1 MKKLFIFSVFL
12 LLSLSVV
19 AQTDEIIPVE
29 EEDLGITPDSL
40 LYGLENAL
48 KRLNLAFTFGKE
60 AKARKELRFA
70 RERLKEVKLMV
81 ERGNVDA
88 AEKAKIRHKELIT
101 KLRTRVDDLDDDE
114 DFETELEIETELEDQ
129 ENEIDEIETKIEI
142 KGELSEE
149 QRARLKAFLEELR
162 SSGNEVK
169 LKLERKKGE
178 FKLKLREK
186 GVNEREIREKV
197 EDIKDRGLRKSLK
210 LRIEHVEREIEKS
223 EELLEEKDENALGD
237 LNVAK
242 RKLKQAKEELEE
254 GNFEEA
260 KNLINEALKLAVLVR
275 GENNSKLRAVRGVLR
290 ERSELK
296 QEARV
301 RLDKAKKLL
310 KSRIKVR
317 EEDELKKFLEK
328 DDKERKE
335 IIKRDLDKAED
346 KIKNFLDDLEEN
358 MEEEDGEEGD
368 DNKVLYDIAVGRQK
382 DDDEN
387 KGG

>member
-1 MKKLFIFSVFL
+1 MVMKKLFIFSVFL

-19 AQTDEIIPVE
+19 AQIEAVE
-29 EEDLGITPDSL
+29 EENLGITPDSP

-48 KRLNLAFTFGKE
+48 KRLSLAFTFGKE
-60 AKARKELRFA
+60 AKVRKELSHA
-70 RERLKEVKLMV
+70 RERLREVKLMV

-88 AEKAKIRHKELIT
+88 AEKAKIRHKELIN
-101 KLRTRVDDLDDDE
+101 KLRVRIDDLDDDPN
-114 DFETELEIETELEDQ
+114 FETELEIETELEDQ
-129 ENEIDEIETKIEI
+129 ENEIEEIETKIEI
-142 KGELSEE
+142 KRGLSEE
-149 QRARLKAFLEELR
+149 QKTRLKAFLEELR
-162 SSGNEVK
+162 SSGSEVK
-169 LKLERKKGE
+169 LKIENKKGE
-178 FKLKLREK
+178 LKSRLRAK
-186 GVNEREIREKV
+186 GVGEA
-197 EDIKDRGLRKSLK
+197 DIKKRIEDVKDKGLRKSLK
-210 LRIEHVEREIEKS
+210 LRIEHVKREIEKS
-223 EELLEEKDENALGD
+223 KEKLKDADENALGD

-242 RKLKQAKEELEE
+242 KKLEQATEEIEK

-275 GENNSKLRAVRGVLR
+275 GENNSKLRAVREVLR

-310 KSRIKVR
+310 KSGIKVR

-358 MEEEDGEEGD
+358 MEEEDEGEED
-368 DNKVLYDIAVGRQK
+368 DNKVLYDNVVGRQK

-387 KGG
+387 KEV

>member
-1 MKKLFIFSVFL
+1 MVMKKLFIFSVFL
-12 LLSLSVV
+12 LLSLGVV
-19 AQTDEIIPVE
+19 AQIEAVE
-29 EEDLGITPDSL
+29 EENLGITPDSP

-48 KRLNLAFTFGKE
+48 KRLSLAFTFGKE
-60 AKARKELRFA
+60 AKVRKELSHA
-70 RERLKEVKLMV
+70 RERLREVKLMV

-88 AEKAKIRHKELIT
+88 AEKAKIRHKELIN
-101 KLRTRVDDLDDDE
+101 KLRVRIDDLDDDPN
-114 DFETELEIETELEDQ
+114 FETELEIETELEDQ
-129 ENEIDEIETKIEI
+129 ENEIEEIETKIEI
-142 KGELSEE
+142 KRGLSEE
-149 QRARLKAFLEELR
+149 QKTRLKAFLEELR
-162 SSGNEVK
+162 SSGSEVK
-169 LKLERKKGE
+169 LKIENKKGE
-178 FKLKLREK
+178 LKSRLRAK
-186 GVNEREIREKV
+186 GVGEA
-197 EDIKDRGLRKSLK
+197 DIKKRIEDVKDKGLRKSLK
-210 LRIEHVEREIEKS
+210 LRIEHVKREIEKS
-223 EELLEEKDENALGD
+223 KEKLKDADENALGD

-242 RKLKQAKEELEE
+242 KKLEQATEEIEK

-275 GENNSKLRAVRGVLR
+275 GENNSKLRAVREVLR

-310 KSRIKVR
+310 KSGIKVR

-358 MEEEDGEEGD
+358 MEEEDEGEED
-368 DNKVLYDIAVGRQK
+368 DNKVLYDNVVGRQK

-387 KGG
+387 KEV

>member
-19 AQTDEIIPVE
+19 AQIEAVE
-29 EEDLGITPDSL
+29 EENLGITPDSP

-48 KRLNLAFTFGKE
+48 KRLSLAFTFGKE
-60 AKARKELRFA
+60 AKVRKELSHA
-70 RERLKEVKLMV
+70 RERLREVKLMV

-88 AEKAKIRHKELIT
+88 AEKAKIRHKELIN
-101 KLRTRVDDLDDDE
+101 KLRVRIDDLDDDPN
-114 DFETELEIETELEDQ
+114 FETELEIETELEDQ
-129 ENEIDEIETKIEI
+129 ENEIEEIETKIEI
-142 KGELSEE
+142 KRGLSEE
-149 QRARLKAFLEELR
+149 QKTRLKAFLEELR
-162 SSGNEVK
+162 SSGSEVK
-169 LKLERKKGE
+169 LKIENKKGE
-178 FKLKLREK
+178 LKSRLRAK
-186 GVNEREIREKV
+186 GVGEA
-197 EDIKDRGLRKSLK
+197 DIKKRIEDVKDKGLRKSLK
-210 LRIEHVEREIEKS
+210 LRIEHVKREIEKS
-223 EELLEEKDENALGD
+223 KEKLKDADENALGD

-242 RKLKQAKEELEE
+242 KKLEQATEEIEK

-275 GENNSKLRAVRGVLR
+275 GENNSKLRAVREVLR

-310 KSRIKVR
+310 KSGIKVR

-358 MEEEDGEEGD
+358 MEEEDEGEED
-368 DNKVLYDIAVGRQK
+368 DNKVLYDNVVGRQK

-387 KGG
+387 KEV